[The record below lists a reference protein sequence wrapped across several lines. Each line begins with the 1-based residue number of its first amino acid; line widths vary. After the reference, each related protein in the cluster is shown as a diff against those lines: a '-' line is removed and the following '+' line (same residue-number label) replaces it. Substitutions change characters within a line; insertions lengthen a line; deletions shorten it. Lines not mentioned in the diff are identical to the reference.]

1 MPHAVVADLAF
12 ELGDELRA
20 LGPRADEAHL
30 AAQHVEELRQL
41 VQPRLADER
50 AEAGHAAVI
59 GGRPARHATAL
70 RIRTHATKLYP
81 ATSLPDLST
90 APTDRTRC
98 EKGQSGE

>member
-12 ELGDELRA
+12 ELVDELRA

-50 AEAGHAAVI
+50 ADAGHSVVV
-59 GGRPARHATAL
+59 GGRPARHAIAL
-70 RIRTHATKLYP
+70 GIGAHATKLDQAETLP
-81 ATSLPDLST
+81 ALADAHLDRKST
-90 APTDRTRC
+90 RLN
-98 EKGQSGE
+98 SSH

>member
-12 ELGDELRA
+12 ELVDELRA

-50 AEAGHAAVI
+50 ADAGHSVVV
-59 GGRPARHATAL
+59 GGRPARHAIAFGL
-70 RIRTHATKLYP
+70 GAHATKLDQATPEERRGGKEFVSTVRPRWSP
-81 ATSLPDLST
+81 AH
-90 APTDRTRC
+90 
-98 EKGQSGE
+98 